1 MYQYQVTFT
10 DAVRRGFEN
19 YCGFTGRASRSEY
32 WWWCLFTFVANIVLS
47 YGLMIFGA
55 KVGVYASY
63 LFQLAI
69 LLPSLA
75 LGVRRLHDIGKSGW
89 WFLIN
94 LIPLVGNIIFIVWA
108 CKESQ
113 PTPNEYGEVPNL
125 TAQA

>member
-10 DAVRRGFEN
+10 DAVKRAFEN

-32 WWWCLFTFVANIVLS
+32 WWFGLFCFAANIVLT

-55 KVGVYASY
+55 KVGVYASW
-63 LFQLAI
+63 LFQLAV
-69 LLPSLA
+69 LLPSLGLA
-75 LGVRRLHDIGKSGW
+75 VRRLHDINKSGW

-113 PTPNEYGEVPNL
+113 PTANEYGEVPNL
-125 TAQA
+125 TE